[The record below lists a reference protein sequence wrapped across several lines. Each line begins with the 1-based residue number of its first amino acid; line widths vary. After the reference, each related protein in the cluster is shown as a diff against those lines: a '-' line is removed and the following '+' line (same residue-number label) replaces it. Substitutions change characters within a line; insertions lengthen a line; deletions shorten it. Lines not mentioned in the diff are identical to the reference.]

1 MAGMDREGGAFFANT
16 RKQTPNQPDYRGDL
30 QISHEVLDNLIAQRQ
45 AGVQFPKM
53 ELSGW
58 KKVANSGTTFISL
71 SAKKPYVKGEGGGQ
85 RPQQQGQ
92 WPQPGGSGGWTPP
105 SNGSPLDD
113 DIPFAPEVR

>member
-16 RKQTPNQPDYRGDL
+16 RKQQQNHPDYRGDL
-30 QISHEVLDNLIAQRQ
+30 QISSELLDNLIAQRQ

-71 SAKKPYVKGEGGGQ
+71 SAKKPYVKGDSGQ

-92 WPQPGGSGGWTPP
+92 WPQSGGGGWTPP
-105 SNGSPLDD
+105 QGAPIDD
-113 DIPFAPEVR
+113 DIPF